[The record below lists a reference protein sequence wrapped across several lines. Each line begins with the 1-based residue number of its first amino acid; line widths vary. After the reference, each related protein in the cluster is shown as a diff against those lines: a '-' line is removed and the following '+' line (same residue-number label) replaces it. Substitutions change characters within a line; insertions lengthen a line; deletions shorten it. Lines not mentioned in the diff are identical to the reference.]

1 MKKVLLF
8 AIMAA
13 ATGIASAQV
22 KFGAKAGLNLSSVSV
37 SPKESGVSYKIAPG
51 FNAGFLANISLP
63 GKFSL
68 QPEVVYSGQGTK
80 VSSTEGS
87 GNYNLG
93 YINVPVLLKYK
104 TASGFFVEAGPQ
116 AGFLLSAKVK
126 SEGVSTDIKDSFKST
141 DIAGVF
147 GLGYMSPLN
156 IGVDARYN
164 LGFTNLDKSSVS
176 TSTAKNGVI
185 QVGVFYFF
193 GGK

>member
-22 KFGAKAGLNLSSVSV
+22 KFGAKAGLNLSNVSV
-37 SPKESGVSYKIAPG
+37 SPAESGVSYKMQPG
-51 FNAGFLANISLP
+51 FNAGLLANISLP

-80 VSSTEGS
+80 MKSPDGD
-87 GNYNLG
+87 GNIYTG
-93 YINVPVLLKYK
+93 YVNVPVLLKFK
-104 TASGFFVEAGPQ
+104 TAAGFFIEAGPQ
-116 AGFLLSAKVK
+116 AGFLLSAKAK
-126 SEGVSTDIKDSFKST
+126 SSGVTTDIKDSFKSS
-141 DIAGVF
+141 DISGVF
-147 GLGYMSPLN
+147 GLGYVSPLN

-164 LGFTNLDKSSVS
+164 LGLSNLDKNSVS
-176 TSTAKNGVI
+176 GSTAKNGVI
-185 QVGVFYFF
+185 QIGVFYFF

>member
-93 YINVPVLLKYK
+93 
-104 TASGFFVEAGPQ
+104 
-116 AGFLLSAKVK
+116 LSKI
-126 SEGVSTDIKDSFKST
+126 GDGSFS
-141 DIAGVF
+141 
-147 GLGYMSPLN
+147 
-156 IGVDARYN
+156 
-164 LGFTNLDKSSVS
+164 S
-176 TSTAKNGVI
+176 TSIKNK
-185 QVGVFYFF
+185 VFQASLFYIF
-193 GGK
+193 GEGKKK

>member
-13 ATGIASAQV
+13 TTGIASAQV
-22 KFGAKAGLNLSSVSV
+22 KFGVKAGLNLSNVSV
-37 SPKESGVSYKIAPG
+37 SPAEAGVSYKIAPG

-80 VSSTEGS
+80 MTSPD
-87 GNYNLG
+87 GNGNINLG
-93 YINVPVLLKYK
+93 YVNVPVLLKYK
-104 TASGFFVEAGPQ
+104 TAMGFFVEAGPQ
-116 AGFLLSAKVK
+116 AGFLLSAKAK
-126 SEGVSTDIKDSFKST
+126 SAGVTTDIKDSFKST
-141 DIAGVF
+141 EIAGVF

-164 LGFTNLDKSSVS
+164 LGLSNLDKSSIS

-185 QVGVFYFF
+185 QIAVFYFF